1 MPAWLPAALIHRG
14 ASTPLAAPEI
24 HTGIQRTEPADGWL
38 GEYLRDPGG
47 ALLALLE
54 HLRDWA
60 TSWGP
65 ILAPVLAVGVAGFVV
80 GRRRWRRRCHAR
92 LVADA
97 RQVTVLAPPSVDPAG
112 GQALWS
118 NLVGLLRPAWRRWF
132 TGQPHVA
139 CEYVFSETGVGIR
152 WWVPGVIPPG
162 LVERAVEAAW
172 PGAHTRVGT
181 AEPPLPGP
189 GAGQRRLVVGGELRL
204 ARNEALPI
212 RTDFRGDFAADPLR
226 ALIGA
231 PVGLGRDEYAC
242 VQILARP
249 VTGRRVQR
257 ARRAAR
263 RVHTGGSTRLV
274 GRLLDLITPG
284 MKTRHRTGDARRPTT
299 SGALHSDPQTSLE
312 YAAQNRAIV
321 TKQRGSQY
329 ETVIRYAVATLLPE
343 DAADGE
349 VRAARDV
356 ARGRAHALAASFA
369 SYTEHNYFTRHRLRH
384 PGPVF
389 AERRLGRGDLLSVG
403 ELAAIAHL
411 PVDEA
416 IPGVQRAGARAIAP
430 PPGIATLGPEAKPIG
445 VTDSGHER
453 PIALRVPD
461 ARHHLHVIGATGSG
475 KSTLLGNMILAD
487 ADAGR
492 GIVLID
498 PKGDLVTDIL
508 SRLPKSAGH
517 RVVLFDADSKTRPPC
532 LNPLDGGE
540 TDLTVDNLVSVFRR
554 VYSAF
559 WGPRTDDVMRAACLT
574 LRTQEGVATLAD
586 LPKMLADPPFRSRV
600 TAGVTDPVLRGFWSW
615 YEELTD
621 SARNQ
626 VISPLMNK
634 LRAFLLRPFVR
645 DAIAAGHSTV
655 DMSSVLDG
663 DICLVRIPKGS
674 LGEETTRLVGS
685 LVVARTWQATTARAR
700 TPQRQRKDAS
710 LVIDECHNFLNLP
723 YPIEDMLAEARGFRV
738 AMTLAHQ
745 HLGQL
750 PRELR
755 EGMSTNAR
763 SKIFFNASPEDARE
777 LARHT
782 APRLS
787 DHDLA
792 HLGVYHAAVRLVL
805 GGEEAQPFTMRT
817 IPLPRAIPGRA
828 REIRGIARHALRDR
842 TTSTAAPAPG
852 PQTRPPQRLAATS
865 AQSRPAAGNRRTQ
878 PTVRQRSTDPRRQP

>member
-1 MPAWLPAALIHRG
+1 MLSWVPAALDQ
-14 ASTPLAAPEI
+14 APESVI
-24 HTGIQRTEPADGWL
+24 VATTAAAVGPSTVSATGWVED
-38 GEYLRDPGG
+38 YLRDPGG
-47 ALLALLE
+47 ALLTVFTR
-54 HLRDWA
+54 LRDLA
-60 TSWGP
+60 VDWGP
-65 ILAPVLAVGVAGFVV
+65 TAAPVLAVLTTTVVAG
-80 GRRRWRRRCHAR
+80 RRWWTRRCHQR
-92 LVADA
+92 LLADA
-97 RQVTVLAPPSVDPAG
+97 RQVTVLAPPAVDPAG
-112 GQALWS
+112 GTALWS
-118 NLVGLLRPAWRRWF
+118 NLVGLLRPGWRRAF

-139 CEYVFSETGVGIR
+139 CEYVFSEAGVGIR
-152 WWVPGVIPPG
+152 LWVPGVIPPG

-172 PGAHTRVGT
+172 PGAHTRVSP
-181 AEPPLPGP
+181 AEPPLPGA
-189 GAGQRRLVVGGELRL
+189 GEGQRRLVVGGELRL
-204 ARNEALPI
+204 ARPESLPI
-212 RTDFRGDFAADPLR
+212 RSGFDADPLR

-242 VQILARP
+242 VQVLARP
-249 VTGRRVQR
+249 VTGRRVQK

-263 RVHTGGSTRLV
+263 KVHTGRSHRLV
-274 GRLLDLITPG
+274 GRLLDTVTPG
-284 MKTRHRTGDARRPTT
+284 MSGRTRRSASALTKT
-299 SGALHSDPQTSLE
+299 GALHSDPQTSLE

-321 TKQRGSQY
+321 SKQRGSQF
-329 ETVIRYAVATLLPE
+329 ETVVRYAVATLLPA
-343 DAADGE
+343 DTADGE
-349 VRAARDV
+349 IRTTRDI

-369 SYTEHNYFTRHRLRH
+369 SYTEHNHYTRHRIH
-384 PGPVF
+384 NPGRVIDS
-389 AERRLGRGDLLSVG
+389 RRLGHGDLLSVP

-411 PVDEA
+411 PTDEA
-416 IPGVQRAGARAIAP
+416 IPGIQRAGARAIAP
-430 PPGIATLGPEAKPIG
+430 PPGIATPGPEAKPLG
-445 VTDSGHER
+445 VTDTGHPR
-453 PIALRVPD
+453 PVGLRVPD

-487 ADAGR
+487 AEAGR

-498 PKGDLVTDIL
+498 PKGDLVTDVL
-508 SRLPKSAGH
+508 SRLPASAAD
-517 RVVLFDADSKTRPPC
+517 RVVIFDADSKARPPC

-586 LPKMLADPPFRSRV
+586 LPKLLADDAFRSRV
-600 TAGVTDPVLRGFWSW
+600 TAGIVDPVLRGFWSW

-621 SARNQ
+621 SSRSQ

-645 DAIAAGHSTV
+645 DAIAGGNSTV
-655 DMSSVLDG
+655 DMSRVLDG
-663 DICLVRIPKGS
+663 GICLVRIPKGS

-685 LVVARTWQATTARAR
+685 LVVARTWQATTGRAR
-700 TPQRQRKDAS
+700 TPQRQRRDAS

-777 LARHT
+777 LSRHT

-792 HLGVYHAAVRLVL
+792 HLGAYHAAARLVL
-805 GGEEAQPFTMRT
+805 AGEEAQPFTMLT
-817 IPLPRAIPGRA
+817 QPLPPAIPGRA
-828 REIRGIARHALRDR
+828 REIRAIARRAMHNRVSRD
-842 TTSTAAPAPG
+842 TTPETG
-852 PQTRPPQRLAATS
+852 P
-865 AQSRPAAGNRRTQ
+865 Q
-878 PTVRQRSTDPRRQP
+878 PTVQPRRQSPSSDQALSGRNTHRRPSGRQPRSADPRRQQP

>member
-1 MPAWLPAALIHRG
+1 MLPWIPAALEQPPEAPFHARSARSSVL
-14 ASTPLAAPEI
+14 AS
-24 HTGIQRTEPADGWL
+24 GWL
-38 GEYLRDPGG
+38 EDYLRDPGG
-47 ALLALLE
+47 ALLTMLDR
-54 HLRDWA
+54 LRDLA
-60 TSWGP
+60 LDWGP
-65 ILAPVLAVGVAGFVV
+65 IAAPVLAVLAAAVVV
-80 GRRRWRRRCHAR
+80 GRRWWARRCHER
-92 LVADA
+92 LLADA
-97 RQVTVLAPPSVDPAG
+97 RQVTVLAPPNVDPAG
-112 GQALWS
+112 GAALWS

-139 CEYVFSETGVGIR
+139 CEYTFSEAGVAIR
-152 WWVPGVIPPG
+152 VWVPGLIPPG
-162 LVERAVEAAW
+162 LVERAIEAAW
-172 PGAHTRVGT
+172 PGAHTRVGP
-181 AEPPLPGP
+181 AQPPLPVP
-189 GAGQRRLVVGGELRL
+189 AAGQRRLVVGGELRL
-204 ARNEALPI
+204 ARPEALPI
-212 RTDFRGDFAADPLR
+212 RSTFDADPIR

-231 PVGLGRDEYAC
+231 PVGLSRDEYAC
-242 VQILARP
+242 VQVLARP

-263 RVHTGGSTRLV
+263 RVHTGGSIRLM
-274 GRLLDLITPG
+274 GRLLDAVTPG
-284 MKTRHRTGDARRPTT
+284 ATAGRSRRAATGWTKT
-299 SGALHSDPQTSLE
+299 GALHSGPQTSLE
-312 YAAQNRAIV
+312 FSAQNRAIV
-321 TKQRGSQY
+321 TKQRGSQF
-329 ETVIRYAVATLLPE
+329 ETVVRYAVATLLPT
-343 DAADGE
+343 DAAEGE
-349 VRAARDV
+349 VRQARDV

-369 SYTEHNYFTRHRLRH
+369 SYTEHNHYTRHRIRR
-384 PGPVF
+384 PGRVIDS
-389 AERRLGRGDLLSVG
+389 RRLGHGDLLSVA

-411 PVDEA
+411 PTDEA
-416 IPGVQRAGARAIAP
+416 IPGIQRAGAKAIAP
-430 PPGIATLGPEAKPIG
+430 PPGVATPGPEAKPIG
-445 VTDSGHER
+445 VTDTGHQR
-453 PIALRVPD
+453 PVALWVPD

-487 ADAGR
+487 AEAGR

-498 PKGDLVTDIL
+498 PKGDLVTDVL
-508 SRLPKSAGH
+508 SRLPKSSAD
-517 RVVLFDADSKTRPPC
+517 RVVIFDADSKSRPPC

-586 LPKMLADPPFRSRV
+586 LPKLLAEEAFRSRV
-600 TAGVTDPVLRGFWSW
+600 TAGITDPVLRGFWAW

-621 SARNQ
+621 SSRSQ

-645 DAIAAGHSTV
+645 DAIAGGHSTV
-655 DMSSVLDG
+655 DMSEVLDG
-663 DICLVRIPKGS
+663 GICLVRIPKGS

-685 LVVARTWQATTARAR
+685 LVVARTWQATTGRAR
-700 TPQRQRKDAS
+700 VPQRQRRDAS

-777 LARHT
+777 LSRHT

-805 GGEEAQPFTMRT
+805 NGEEAQPFTMRT
-817 IPLPRAIPGRA
+817 QPLPPAVPGRA
-828 REIRGIARHALRDR
+828 REIRAVARHAAR
-842 TTSTAAPAPG
+842 TRTGKAAG
-852 PQTRPPQRLAATS
+852 TTQTDGTRPPRGP
-865 AQSRPAAGNRRTQ
+865 SRPPR
-878 PTVRQRSTDPRRQP
+878 PTSRIEPVVHPRSADPRRNG